1 MIFETV
7 IRVGR
12 GAGCRTSAVVLT
24 ILKIDY
30 ALRPSIHREARAQFF
45 GTSHFF
51 ALKKKVLVVP
61 APLTILTKHI
71 VRLRRRCSCD
81 FGRTSPAPLLVFSE
95 TSVNSS

>member
-7 IRVGR
+7 IRDGSR
-12 GAGCRTSAVVLT
+12 SACRTSAVVLT

-30 ALRPSIHREARAQFF
+30 ALRPSIHREARASFS

-61 APLTILTKHI
+61 APLTILTKRI
-71 VRLRRRCSCD
+71 VRPQRRCSCD

-95 TSVNSS
+95 TSVKPS